1 MVKTELDCILF
12 YFRKHVNQ
20 TSVFFLLMT
29 PWIGSRSPPSLHI
42 VHLFLSFFSASQA
55 LFWNTKKKKLQSNF
69 LFKAFSLAEIQY
81 KKIFSAVNL
90 LGVITNNAP
99 RVHFFTVLGYM
110 CLSFTSVNLS
120 HRNLPYRT
128 TSGFPCVVKK
138 TSLLYIQTPPAFWGW
153 TRHFHLRAAWT
164 LFS

>member
-1 MVKTELDCILF
+1 MDRF
-12 YFRKHVNQ
+12 PF
-20 TSVFFLLMT
+20 
-29 PWIGSRSPPSLHI
+29 SPFPPHC
-42 VHLFLSFFSASQA
+42 SFFS
-55 LFWNTKKKKLQSNF
+55 LFFFSFSGFILKYKKKKLQSNF

-138 TSLLYIQTPPAFWGW
+138 TSLLYIQTPPAFGGVN
-153 TRHFHLRAAWT
+153 TAFPSTSSLNSLQLNRPGLGASPEPSRVFLSVF
-164 LFS
+164 LFYFILL